1 VKSLTTIPGV
11 RTLEWLS
18 EGVGMLRA
26 RTLLIE
32 ALVVVAVLAYIG
44 AH

>member
-1 VKSLTTIPGV
+1 MKSLTTARAM
-11 RTLEWLS
+11 RTLVAS
-18 EGVGMLRA
+18 EGDLGMVQA

-32 ALVVVAVLAYIG
+32 ALVVVAVLVYIG